1 MIDRLNN
8 SPTSS
13 HRSATPFNGV
23 SFIRNWSDCRKLP
36 LTIFRD
42 KLNEFDKLDFNSGE
56 IMTELVND
64 I

>member
-8 SPTSS
+8 SPTFS
-13 HRSATPFNGV
+13 HRSATSFNGV
-23 SFIRNWSDCRKLP
+23 SFIRNWSDCRKLL

-42 KLNEFDKLDFNSGE
+42 KLNEFDKLDFNRE
-56 IMTELVND
+56 MTELVND